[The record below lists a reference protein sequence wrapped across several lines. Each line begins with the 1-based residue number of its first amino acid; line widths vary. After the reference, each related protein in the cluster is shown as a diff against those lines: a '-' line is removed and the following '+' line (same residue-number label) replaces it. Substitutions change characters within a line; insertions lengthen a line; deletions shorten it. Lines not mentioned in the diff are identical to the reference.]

1 MARGKNEEAPTGEL
15 DDSSYVSKD
24 QKVAPVVPDDAP
36 VEDAYDDNTA
46 DTDAQLERDEKDA
59 IDKDNIIKDRTRHAK
74 PVDTYREPGDTEG
87 LEQAE
92 DTGRSA
98 TSTTDQA
105 LRS

>member
-1 MARGKNEEAPTGEL
+1 MVRAKHEEAPSGEIH
-15 DDSSYVSKD
+15 DSSYVSKG
-24 QKVAPVVPDDAP
+24 QKVAPVVSDDTP
-36 VEDAYDDNTA
+36 VEEAYDDATA

-59 IDKDNIIKDRTRHAK
+59 IDKDNIIEDRTRHAK
-74 PVDTYREPGDTEG
+74 PAATYREPGDTEG

-105 LRS
+105 LRA